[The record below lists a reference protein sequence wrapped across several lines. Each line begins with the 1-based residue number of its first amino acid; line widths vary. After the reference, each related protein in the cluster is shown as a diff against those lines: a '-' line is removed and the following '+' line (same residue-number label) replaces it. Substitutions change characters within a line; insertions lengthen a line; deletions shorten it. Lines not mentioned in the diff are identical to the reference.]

1 MHGSRSQ
8 TYIYSIYKVT
18 NKQKKEGIGQK
29 IIEQNNKERMIS
41 QQVIRQQLTF
51 YFVGIIIFT
60 NILKPQFLKS
70 VLYLAPTTGFHTEQF
85 FETEM
90 VN

>member
-29 IIEQNNKERMIS
+29 IIVK
-41 QQVIRQQLTF
+41 F
-51 YFVGIIIFT
+51 YDKFWAEEEGLDLVCGSFHIFLIT
-60 NILKPQFLKS
+60 N
-70 VLYLAPTTGFHTEQF
+70 
-85 FETEM
+85 
-90 VN
+90 